1 MTATTLQDI
10 RRQLREKFPA
20 AHGLAVVSEPK
31 AEAPVRAFGIEAF
44 PAGALSEII
53 PAAEGGALSLW
64 IAGLL
69 AEPEEPAAFPK
80 FVLVDGG
87 DAFDPASHTAA
98 ACSQLLWVRCAKIP
112 EALKATDLLV
122 RDGNVPFVMLDL
134 CGLPV
139 AALKQIPAAAWWRL
153 KQLSEATACRL
164 VVLASFPLVPCASL
178 RLTLSTR
185 LTLEDFDL
193 PREEILR
200 KVSAVPQRLRHA
212 T

>member
-1 MTATTLQDI
+1 MTATSLQEI

-20 AHGLAVVSEPK
+20 AHGF
-31 AEAPVRAFGIEAF
+31 APVAEPASEVSQTLFETATF
-44 PAGALSEII
+44 PAGAISEII
-53 PAAEGGALSLW
+53 PAAEGGGLSLW

-69 AEPEEPAAFPK
+69 AEPEEAAGFPK

-98 ACSQLLWVRCAKIP
+98 ACSQLLWVRCAKIQ
-112 EALKATDLLV
+112 EALKAADLLV

-139 AALKQIPAAAWWRL
+139 AALRSIPAAAWWRL
-153 KQLSEATACRL
+153 KQFCEAGACRL
-164 VVLASFPLVPCASL
+164 VVLAPAPLVPCASL
-178 RLTLSTR
+178 RLALSAS
-185 LTLEDFDL
+185 LALGDFDL
-193 PREEILR
+193 PRHEILQR
-200 KVSAVPQRLRHA
+200 VAARRDRLRHA